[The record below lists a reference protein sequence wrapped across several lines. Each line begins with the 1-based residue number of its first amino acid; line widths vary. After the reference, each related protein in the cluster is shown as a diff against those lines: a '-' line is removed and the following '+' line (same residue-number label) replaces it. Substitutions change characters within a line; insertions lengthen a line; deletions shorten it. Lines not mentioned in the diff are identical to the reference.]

1 MLWRAR
7 KRIWCGLPWTF
18 TVYSFDEE
26 RIFVDTGFFNKRQD
40 EIRMYR
46 VLDITV
52 TRKFGQRIFG
62 MGSIQLKTSDKTMGD
77 FEIKNIK
84 KVMDVKMQLSD
95 LIEANREKKR
105 VVSREF
111 MTSNDAD
118 DFENVK
124 LGANN
129 TILKAGELPAINTEK
144 TSVTYTASLTANTT
158 YTVELI
164 HSSTTSATYS
174 YGASSSKETAYAY
187 IDNFVVG

>member
-1 MLWRAR
+1 MLWKER

-84 KVMDVKMQLSD
+84 NVLEVKRQLSD

-105 VVSREF
+105 ITGREF
-111 MTSNDAD
+111 MTSGNDM
-118 DFENVK
+118 DFE
-124 LGANN
+124 
-129 TILKAGELPAINTEK
+129 LPDD
-144 TSVTYTASLTANTT
+144 
-158 YTVELI
+158 
-164 HSSTTSATYS
+164 
-174 YGASSSKETAYAY
+174 G
-187 IDNFVVG
+187 IDEE

>member
-26 RIFVDTGFFNKRQD
+26 RIFVDTGFFTKRQD

-46 VLDITV
+46 VLDISV
-52 TRKFGQRIFG
+52 TRTFGQRIFG
-62 MGSIQLKTSDKTMGD
+62 MGTIHLKTSDKTMGD
-77 FEIKNIK
+77 FDIKNIK

-111 MTSNDAD
+111 MSSNDTD
-118 DFENVK
+118 DFEVPED
-124 LGANN
+124 GM
-129 TILKAGELPAINTEK
+129 EE
-144 TSVTYTASLTANTT
+144 
-158 YTVELI
+158 
-164 HSSTTSATYS
+164 
-174 YGASSSKETAYAY
+174 
-187 IDNFVVG
+187 

>member
-1 MLWRAR
+1 MLWKAR

-46 VLDITV
+46 VLDISV

-84 KVMDVKMQLSD
+84 KVMDVKHQLSD

-105 VVSREF
+105 ITGREF
-111 MTSNDAD
+111 MTSGGEM
-118 DFENVK
+118 DFE
-124 LGANN
+124 
-129 TILKAGELPAINTEK
+129 LPED
-144 TSVTYTASLTANTT
+144 
-158 YTVELI
+158 
-164 HSSTTSATYS
+164 
-174 YGASSSKETAYAY
+174 G
-187 IDNFVVG
+187 IDEE

>member
-1 MLWRAR
+1 MLWKER

-84 KVMDVKMQLSD
+84 KVLDVKMQLSD

-105 VVSREF
+105 ITGREF
-111 MTSNDAD
+111 MTSGGEN
-118 DFENVK
+118 DFE
-124 LGANN
+124 
-129 TILKAGELPAINTEK
+129 LPED
-144 TSVTYTASLTANTT
+144 
-158 YTVELI
+158 
-164 HSSTTSATYS
+164 
-174 YGASSSKETAYAY
+174 G
-187 IDNFVVG
+187 IDEE

>member
-1 MLWRAR
+1 MLWKER

-26 RIFVDTGFFNKRQD
+26 RIFVDSGFFNKRQD

-105 VVSREF
+105 ISGREF
-111 MTSNDAD
+111 MTSGSEM
-118 DFENVK
+118 DFE
-124 LGANN
+124 
-129 TILKAGELPAINTEK
+129 LPNDE
-144 TSVTYTASLTANTT
+144 
-158 YTVELI
+158 
-164 HSSTTSATYS
+164 
-174 YGASSSKETAYAY
+174 
-187 IDNFVVG
+187 IDEE

>member
-1 MLWRAR
+1 M
-7 KRIWCGLPWTF
+7 
-18 TVYSFDEE
+18 YSFDEE

-52 TRKFGQRIFG
+52 TRKFGQRLFG

-105 VVSREF
+105 ITGREF
-111 MTSNDAD
+111 MTSGGEM
-118 DFENVK
+118 DFE
-124 LGANN
+124 
-129 TILKAGELPAINTEK
+129 LPDDGLDE
-144 TSVTYTASLTANTT
+144 
-158 YTVELI
+158 E
-164 HSSTTSATYS
+164 
-174 YGASSSKETAYAY
+174 
-187 IDNFVVG
+187 

>member
-1 MLWRAR
+1 MLWRER

-84 KVMDVKMQLSD
+84 KVMDVKMQLSE

-105 VVSREF
+105 ITGREF
-111 MTSNDAD
+111 MTSGGEM
-118 DFENVK
+118 DFE
-124 LGANN
+124 
-129 TILKAGELPAINTEK
+129 LPDDGLDE
-144 TSVTYTASLTANTT
+144 
-158 YTVELI
+158 E
-164 HSSTTSATYS
+164 
-174 YGASSSKETAYAY
+174 
-187 IDNFVVG
+187 

>member
-1 MLWRAR
+1 MLWKER

-84 KVMDVKMQLSD
+84 NVLEVKRQLSD

-105 VVSREF
+105 ITGREF
-111 MTSNDAD
+111 MTTGSDM
-118 DFENVK
+118 DFE
-124 LGANN
+124 
-129 TILKAGELPAINTEK
+129 LPDDD
-144 TSVTYTASLTANTT
+144 
-158 YTVELI
+158 
-164 HSSTTSATYS
+164 
-174 YGASSSKETAYAY
+174 
-187 IDNFVVG
+187 IDEE

>member
-1 MLWRAR
+1 MLWRER

-46 VLDITV
+46 VLDITM
-52 TRKFGQRIFG
+52 TRSFGQRIFG

-84 KVMDVKMQLSD
+84 KVKEVKMQLSD

-111 MTSNDAD
+111 MSSNDGD
-118 DFENVK
+118 DFEVPEDE
-124 LGANN
+124 
-129 TILKAGELPAINTEK
+129 ITE
-144 TSVTYTASLTANTT
+144 
-158 YTVELI
+158 E
-164 HSSTTSATYS
+164 
-174 YGASSSKETAYAY
+174 
-187 IDNFVVG
+187 

>member
-1 MLWRAR
+1 MLWRER

-105 VVSREF
+105 ITGREF
-111 MTSNDAD
+111 MTSGN
-118 DFENVK
+118 DFEIPDDG
-124 LGANN
+124 LD
-129 TILKAGELPAINTEK
+129 EE
-144 TSVTYTASLTANTT
+144 
-158 YTVELI
+158 
-164 HSSTTSATYS
+164 
-174 YGASSSKETAYAY
+174 
-187 IDNFVVG
+187 

>member
-46 VLDITV
+46 VLDITM
-52 TRKFGQRIFG
+52 TRSFGQRIFG

-84 KVMDVKMQLSD
+84 KVKEVKMQLSD

-111 MTSNDAD
+111 MSSNDGD
-118 DFENVK
+118 DFEVPEDE
-124 LGANN
+124 
-129 TILKAGELPAINTEK
+129 IMEE
-144 TSVTYTASLTANTT
+144 
-158 YTVELI
+158 
-164 HSSTTSATYS
+164 
-174 YGASSSKETAYAY
+174 
-187 IDNFVVG
+187 

>member
-1 MLWRAR
+1 MLWKER

-52 TRKFGQRIFG
+52 TRKFGQRLFG

-77 FEIKNIK
+77 FENKNIQ

-111 MTSNDAD
+111 MSSNDAD
-118 DFENVK
+118 DFE
-124 LGANN
+124 LQEDG
-129 TILKAGELPAINTEK
+129 LDEE
-144 TSVTYTASLTANTT
+144 
-158 YTVELI
+158 
-164 HSSTTSATYS
+164 
-174 YGASSSKETAYAY
+174 
-187 IDNFVVG
+187 